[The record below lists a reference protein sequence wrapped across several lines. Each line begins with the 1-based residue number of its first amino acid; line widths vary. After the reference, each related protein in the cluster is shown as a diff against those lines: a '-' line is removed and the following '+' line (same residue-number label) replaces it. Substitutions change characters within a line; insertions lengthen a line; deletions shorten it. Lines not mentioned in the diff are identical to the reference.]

1 MESFWRDIVTL
12 HQIQQ
17 GIHKIYI
24 INVGPGNVDRD
35 IDGLQALF
43 VPLLHQLAD
52 LFPHILV
59 QLGDEAVSLKKRDEN
74 RRGLHAPFRMAPA
87 HQSLG
92 IGEKASGRLVF
103 RLELHLELSL
113 LQRLLHAVQ
122 DRLIPKHLTS
132 KLIIIEGIIPAVL
145 ALDASRPL
153 ERPVAHLLHGNL
165 PVSSLID
172 TPLDDDV
179 ADAAFFPGLCRQSLI
194 QFVTVSFRMLNHAD
208 KLIRMETAADTT

>member
-1 MESFWRDIVTL
+1 MEQNPELALAWQFIENTGTHLFLTGKAGTGKTTFHVLDNVLRAFRVHGLCDLQMESFWRDIVTL

-74 RRGLHAPFRMAPA
+74 RRGLHAPFRVGLF
-87 HQSLG
+87 S
-92 IGEKASGRLVF
+92 V
-103 RLELHLELSL
+103 L
-113 LQRLLHAVQ
+113 LDHAGL
-122 DRLIPKHLTS
+122 DS
-132 KLIIIEGIIPAVL
+132 SVL
-145 ALDASRPL
+145 
-153 ERPVAHLLHGNL
+153 
-165 PVSSLID
+165 
-172 TPLDDDV
+172 
-179 ADAAFFPGLCRQSLI
+179 
-194 QFVTVSFRMLNHAD
+194 
-208 KLIRMETAADTT
+208 